1 MPAYS
6 INLCANAEIADTMIV
21 EMADLLQV
29 RIELARFVGEMLRD
43 HADLIWE
50 DQDWR
55 IDVSDGD
62 GLILYALHVSASDT
76 PATRGSGR
84 RV

>member
-55 IDVSDGD
+55 IDVSDAD
-62 GLILYALHVSASDT
+62 GLILYVLHVSASDT
-76 PATRGSGR
+76 PATRGSRR